1 MQKRTLKQ
9 IIKSLEDLSK
19 KGWIKSNRKHNT
31 GIGKTLEDY
40 LGIKEN
46 NIALPDFG
54 VMELKSQRVNTISMM
69 TLFTK
74 SPNGITNAEIR
85 KRFGY
90 PDKEFPKIKI
100 LHQTIYS
107 GKRNKMGFHA
117 VIDKKQGKL
126 LILKK
131 RKLLGNYDLEFF
143 RNKAVEKI
151 GNGLIL
157 VRAKTKKIC
166 GCEYFHY
173 KDAYLLKEIDP
184 TKFLAHSKYDIRLGV
199 YHSGKNVGKPHDHG
213 SAFRLTERKKHY
225 HFCLRFTK
233 KFFSFF
239 LAQQYFLCSLFP
251 RARLQYLLGSF

>member
-1 MQKRTLKQ
+1 MQKQTLTQ
-9 IIKSLEDLSK
+9 IKKALKKLSG

-54 VMELKSQRVNTISMM
+54 VMELKSQRINTISMM

-74 SPNGITNAEIR
+74 SPEGITNSEIR

-90 PDKEFPKIKI
+90 PDSEFPKIKI
-100 LHQTIYS
+100 LHQTIS
-107 GKRNKMGFHA
+107 GGKRNGMGFQA
-117 VIDKKQGKL
+117 KIDEKQGKL

-131 RKLLGNYDLEFF
+131 GKLLGHYSLAFL
-143 RNKAVEKI
+143 RQKAVEKI

-157 VRAKTKKIC
+157 VRAETKKK
-166 GCEYFHY
+166 GKHEYFYY
-173 KDAYLLKEIDP
+173 KDAYILKEIDP

-199 YHSGKNVGKPHDHG
+199 YHSGAKAGQPHDHG
-213 SAFRLTERKKHY
+213 SAFRLTEKSLPFLFKIHKKI
-225 HFCLRFTK
+225 L
-233 KFFSFF
+233 
-239 LAQQYFLCSLFP
+239 
-251 RARLQYLLGSF
+251 

>member
-1 MQKRTLKQ
+1 MPKRTLKQ
-9 IIKSLEDLSK
+9 ITQSLKELSER
-19 KGWIKSNRKHNT
+19 GWIRSNRAHNK
-31 GIGKTLEDY
+31 GIGKTLEDH

-74 SPNGITNAEIR
+74 SPDGITNAEIR

-100 LHQTIYS
+100 LHQTIS
-107 GKRNKMGFHA
+107 GGKRNAMGFQA
-117 VIDKKQGKL
+117 IIDDGQGKL

-131 RKLLGNYDLEFF
+131 GKLLGHYELEFL
-143 RNKAVEKI
+143 RKKAVEKI

-157 VRAKTKKIC
+157 VRAETKKLR
-166 GCEYFHY
+166 GHEYFHY

-199 YHSGKNVGKPHDHG
+199 YHSGAKAGQPHDHG
-213 SAFRLTERKKHY
+213 SAFRLTEEALPLLFKIHKKI
-225 HFCLRFTK
+225 L
-233 KFFSFF
+233 
-239 LAQQYFLCSLFP
+239 
-251 RARLQYLLGSF
+251 

>member
-1 MQKRTLKQ
+1 MRKQTLKQ
-9 IIKSLEDLSK
+9 ITQSLKELSE
-19 KGWIKSNRKHNT
+19 KGWIKSNREHNT
-31 GIGKTLEDY
+31 GIGKTLEDH

-74 SPNGITNAEIR
+74 SPDGITNAEIR

-100 LHQTIYS
+100 LHQTIS
-107 GKRNKMGFHA
+107 GGKRNAMGFQA
-117 VIDKKQGKL
+117 TIDEAQGKL

-131 RKLLGNYDLEFF
+131 GKLLGHYGLEFL
-143 RNKAVEKI
+143 RKKAVEKI

-157 VRAKTKKIC
+157 VRAQTKKLR
-166 GCEYFHY
+166 GREYFHY

-199 YHSGKNVGKPHDHG
+199 YHSGVKAGQPHDHG
-213 SAFRLTERKKHY
+213 SAFRLTEKA
-225 HFCLRFTK
+225 LP
-233 KFFSFF
+233 
-239 LAQQYFLCSLFP
+239 LLFKIHK
-251 RARLQYLLGSF
+251 RII